1 VNNFLFEVGQSQ
13 NHAVLTF
20 VFTREMGIYEDDVF
34 KVDMTKLQSRGYD
47 GFIKVNS
54 NFDNDIKAT
63 GGMSISL
70 DVNKRYAWDK
80 ETVICNQ
87 KVNYYCSKGWI
98 GSIKLWIKNKMEVQ
112 SE

>member
-1 VNNFLFEVGQSQ
+1 VNFLFEVVQSQ
-13 NHAVLTF
+13 KEAELTF
-20 VFTREMGIYEDDVF
+20 VFTKKFGFYEKSTFV
-34 KVDMTKLQSRGYD
+34 VDMKKLKAHDYD
-47 GFIKVNS
+47 GFIRVTSTFS
-54 NFDNDIKAT
+54 NKLIIT
-63 GGMSISL
+63 GGMSLSL